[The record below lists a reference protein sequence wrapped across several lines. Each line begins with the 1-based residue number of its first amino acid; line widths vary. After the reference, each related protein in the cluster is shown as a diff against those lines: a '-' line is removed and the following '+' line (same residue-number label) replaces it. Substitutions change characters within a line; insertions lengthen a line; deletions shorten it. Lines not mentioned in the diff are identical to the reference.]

1 MATLGSIFQNIF
13 TNSYSTPG
21 QLQTDLRSVT
31 PKLSDSDITTAVSNF
46 SKNVGRGAV
55 TGGSTASASGA
66 ISSLGSGIQSVVKNA
81 GEVAFS
87 MVYDQKNYDRAI
99 LNVGDL
105 QTAFNTVVATGL
117 SATGQIGNAISGL
130 LSMTTKILDDAF
142 EREGKVLE
150 SLTTKAGLVGDI
162 ALTLEK
168 TINDGVVPGAQL
180 LGINFETVK
189 SATETL
195 VKNSER
201 FSLYQSQ
208 TLLDALKMGAAYGET
223 AAALLESVESFRNVG
238 ISLADATVD
247 IEDIGT
253 KSISQGLSARATTK
267 TVIENLDKLNSF
279 GFKNGVEGLGNMVRQ
294 AQALKFNMSEVFTVA
309 EKLYDPE
316 AAINLA
322 ANLQVVGGAFGD
334 LGDPIK
340 LMYDATNNVESL
352 QTSILGAARSLA
364 TYNDEQGRF
373 EVTGINL
380 RRAKAMADAMGISMK
395 ELTSAAVKG
404 QVQMQA
410 LSEVELFDL
419 TDDQKQFVSNLATMK
434 GGVIGFDVSKE
445 MGAKLGIKEGF
456 LSLQNLS
463 ADQLLKVVKVQE
475 DIAKK
480 TPEQLIRD
488 QYTVATQSLNALN
501 SIAMNIGNVV
511 KGRIQSSDE
520 YKTIV
525 EKLGGL
531 DNIAK
536 MSPEEINEKY
546 NEIIGQYINPTL
558 TQIKEM
564 ASKFGDVVTETGGG
578 LLKGA
583 ADATGIDL
591 DKLPEQL
598 MRKAEEVK
606 EAGKEVLRELGITV
620 KVDLNSTSPELAEMF
635 VAEIDRNP
643 KLKSDLAGKIFGN
656 KREYT

>member
-1 MATLGSIFQNIF
+1 MASLGSVFQRLI
-13 TNSYSTPG
+13 TNSYSSASEF
-21 QLQTDLRSVT
+21 QSDLRSVR
-31 PKLSDSDITTAVSNF
+31 PPIADSDINTSVSSFSSNLRRGTAPGGTTSSASSAINTL
-46 SKNVGRGAV
+46 GRGLQ
-55 TGGSTASASGA
+55 ST
-66 ISSLGSGIQSVVKNA
+66 IKNA
-81 GEVAFS
+81 GNVAFS

-99 LNVGDL
+99 LSAGDL
-105 QTAFNTVVATGL
+105 QTAFNTVIATGL

-130 LSMTTKILDDAF
+130 LAMTTNILDDAF
-142 EREGKVLE
+142 QREGKVLE
-150 SLTTKAGLVGDI
+150 SLTSKAGLVGDI
-162 ALTLEK
+162 ASTLEK
-168 TINDGVVPGAQL
+168 TINYGVVPGAQL
-180 LGINFETVK
+180 MGISFNDVK
-189 SATETL
+189 NATENL

-208 TLLDALKMGAAYGET
+208 TLLNALKMGAAYGET
-223 AAALLESVESFRNVG
+223 AGVLLESVESFRNIG
-238 ISLADATVD
+238 ISLADATED
-247 IEDIGT
+247 IENIGT

-267 TVIENLDKLNSF
+267 TVIENLDKLNAF

-294 AQALKFNMSEVFTVA
+294 AQALKFNMSEVFNVA

-364 TYNDEQGRF
+364 TYNVEQGRF
-373 EVTGINL
+373 EVTGANL

-410 LSEVELFDL
+410 LSEIELFNL
-419 TDDQKQFVSNLATMK
+419 TDDQKEFVSNLATMK

-445 MGAKLGIKEGF
+445 MSDKLGIKEGF
-456 LSLQNLS
+456 LSLQSLS
-463 ADQLLKVVKVQE
+463 ADQLQKVVKVQE

-501 SIAMNIGNVV
+501 SIAMNIGNVAR
-511 KGRIQSSDE
+511 GGIQNNDI
-520 YKTIV
+520 YKAFV
-525 EKLGGL
+525 EKVGGL
-531 DNIAK
+531 DKIAQMTPDQIQGEYNK
-536 MSPEEINEKY
+536 IAEKFV
-546 NEIIGQYINPTL
+546 NPTL
-558 TQIKEM
+558 AQLKEM
-564 ASKFGDVVTETGGG
+564 ASKIGDVVTDTGGG
-578 LLKGA
+578 LLEGA
-583 ADATGIDL
+583 AQGLGIDL
-591 DKLPEQL
+591 DKLPEEL
-598 MRKAEEVK
+598 MKKAEEVK
-606 EAGKEVLRELGITV
+606 ELGKDVLREMGITV
-620 KVDLNSTSPELAEMF
+620 RVDLNSTSPELAEIF

-643 KLKSDLAGKIFGN
+643 KLKSDLASKIFGD